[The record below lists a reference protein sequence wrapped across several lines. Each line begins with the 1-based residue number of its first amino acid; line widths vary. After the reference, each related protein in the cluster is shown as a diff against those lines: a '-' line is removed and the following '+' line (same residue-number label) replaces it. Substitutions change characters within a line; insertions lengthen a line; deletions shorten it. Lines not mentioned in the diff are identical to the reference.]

1 MDQDNVDYCVE
12 KYREWI
18 YGLRSYRSLIDEI
31 TDVNIEMSRQNPQSD
46 LDVALHLRFRDKIRS
61 ICPVDVIR
69 CVDTMRFVD
78 PKKKPA
84 RKIDMSGIKFVAPIV
99 PLIPIVSP
107 LDEEPF
113 DLSCMDDL

>member
-1 MDQDNVDYCVE
+1 
-12 KYREWI
+12 
-18 YGLRSYRSLIDEI
+18 
-31 TDVNIEMSRQNPQSD
+31 MSKQNPQSE

-61 ICPVDVIR
+61 ICPVNVTP
-69 CVDTMRFVD
+69 TMRFVD
-78 PKKKPA
+78 PKKNPA

-99 PLIPIVSP
+99 PLIPLVSP

>member
-61 ICPVDVIR
+61 ICPVDVIP
-69 CVDTMRFVD
+69 TMRFVD

-84 RKIDMSGIKFVAPIV
+84 RKIDMSGIKFVAPE
-99 PLIPIVSP
+99 PIHK